1 MVADADHVRH
11 VGGNLFNVPHE
22 LVPNLAVVPFL
33 KIVRLIDVRGA
44 VCTPGDRTRQRERD
58 TYIHLYIYTFTHYT
72 IHTVHTFQH
81 GESMDCI
88 FRKYFQNI
96 FPART
101 YKVTGMQEH

>member
-44 VCTPGDRTRQRERD
+44 VCTPGGIVHVRER
-58 TYIHLYIYTFTHYT
+58 
-72 IHTVHTFQH
+72 
-81 GESMDCI
+81 E
-88 FRKYFQNI
+88 
-96 FPART
+96 
-101 YKVTGMQEH
+101 